1 VGYGKDYRY
10 AHDEADAFAAG
21 ESYLPEGMPAVEWY
35 KPTERGLEVRIR
47 EKLGELRRLNAE
59 AGKERQ

>member
-1 VGYGKDYRY
+1 MGADYRY

-35 KPTERGLEVRIR
+35 KPTERGLELRIR
-47 EKLGELRRLNAE
+47 EKLAELRRLNEE
-59 AGKERQ
+59 ARGKRK